1 MGSVSPKTASLVGKT
16 GEEMYSG
23 MEESKASKSRKSE
36 SNYGEDLEEEE
47 EEEEGEDDEDCIIK
61 QEDLIVSCSDQN
73 INHFLC

>member
-36 SNYGEDLEEEE
+36 SNYGEDLEE
-47 EEEEGEDDEDCIIK
+47 
-61 QEDLIVSCSDQN
+61 
-73 INHFLC
+73 